1 MTVGDFFEVGTTTVT
16 YTAVDIHNNELSGS
30 FDVTITDDENPTISG
45 LSSNRSS
52 TNDTGECGAVI
63 TWSLPAAADNCEIQS
78 FTSTHNSGEYFEV
91 GSTYCDLHSS

>member
-1 MTVGDFFEVGTTTVT
+1 MT

-45 LSSNRSS
+45 LSSNRSA
-52 TNDTGECGAVI
+52 TNDAGECGAVI
-63 TWSLPAAADNCEIQS
+63 TWSLPTAADNCEIQS

-91 GSTYCDLHSS
+91 DQYCDLHSS